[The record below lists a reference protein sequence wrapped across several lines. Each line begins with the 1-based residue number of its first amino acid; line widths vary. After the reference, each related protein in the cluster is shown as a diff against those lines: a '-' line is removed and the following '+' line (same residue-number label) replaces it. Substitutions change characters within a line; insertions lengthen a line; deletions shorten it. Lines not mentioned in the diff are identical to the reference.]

1 MVMKMNK
8 TEFIK
13 VLSERLNVDEEYA
26 RKINDILEDN
36 FFIGKKNK
44 TKLVN
49 DLIQGQINTN
59 YINNI
64 NLLSVREL
72 NKVSSLIKSDN
83 KSTVIIKK

>member
-1 MVMKMNK
+1 MKMNK

-13 VLSERLNVDEEYA
+13 VLSERLNVDEDYA

-49 DLIQGQINTN
+49 YLII
-59 YINNI
+59 
-64 NLLSVREL
+64 
-72 NKVSSLIKSDN
+72 
-83 KSTVIIKK
+83 